1 MGLGTDHVTPTSLAN
16 AIPNVWT
23 RFVRMATTPAYT
35 MAKLVFRADE
45 ETKGGGKTLEV
56 PHVSNLS
63 ANTFTEGS
71 QVTLQQFVESKTT
84 FNINRR
90 FESSFVIQDMAKV
103 QSSYNYQRMYTD
115 KAANSI
121 MGKIDS
127 DLTGL
132 YSGLTQDTGSGNTAL
147 TLASFVGAI
156 EFLDTANAPQTGRAY
171 VGHPNG
177 FGDLRQIAQVIEFQT
192 YGDQN
197 TTLKTGVVKPLHGI
211 QMHMTTNVTQLGSPS
226 VTYNLLFQKEF
237 ALLAIQI
244 QPRVQMQYK
253 QEYLGTLVTVD
264 TLYAYGE
271 MRDEFGV
278 AVLT

>member
-1 MGLGTDHVTPTSLAN
+1 MALGTSHVTPTSLAN

-23 RFVRMATTPAYT
+23 RFVRMATTPAYY
-35 MAKLVFRADE
+35 MAKLVYRADD
-45 ETKGGGKTLEV
+45 ETKGGGTTLEV
-56 PHVSNLS
+56 PHVSNLTAS
-63 ANTFTEGS
+63 SFTEGS
-71 QVTLQQFVESKTT
+71 QVTLQQTVESKTT
-84 FNINRR
+84 FNLNRR

-103 QSSYNYQRMYTD
+103 QSSYNYTKMYTD
-115 KAANSI
+115 KAADSI
-121 MGKIDS
+121 MNRIDA

-147 TLASFVGAI
+147 TLAAFVSAI
-156 EFLDTANAPQTGRAY
+156 EFLDTASAPQTGRSY

-211 QMHMTTNVTQLGSPS
+211 QMYMTTNVTQLGSPS

-264 TLYAYGE
+264 TLYAFGE
-271 MRDEFGV
+271 MRDDFGV